1 MPAPPESEAELF
13 ERARGLAGRSLGEVS
28 AELGIACPDT
38 LKRAKGFVGMLLER
52 ALGATA
58 GSKDVP
64 DFPDL
69 GVELKSL
76 PVDREGKP
84 RESTFVCTMPL
95 SDVAEMQWLG
105 SRVQRKLA
113 RVLFVPVEATPEV
126 AIAARRIGGPILWTA
141 SAEEEAALR
150 RDWDELAGLVG
161 AGHVESVTAHLG
173 EYLQVRPK
181 AAHSRVRT
189 LAPGGDDGLVSVN
202 PKGFYLRT
210 KFTAAIVARAL
221 R

>member
-28 AELGIACPDT
+28 AELGVACPDT

-76 PVDREGKP
+76 PVDGQGKP

-95 SDVAEMQWLG
+95 SDVAEMQWMG

-141 SAEEEAALR
+141 SVEEEAALR

-181 AAHSRVRT
+181 AAHSKVRT

-210 KFTAAIVARAL
+210 KFTAAIVAHAL

>member
-1 MPAPPESEAELF
+1 VPAPPESEAELF

>member
-1 MPAPPESEAELF
+1 VPVPPESEAELF
-13 ERARGLAGRSLGEVS
+13 ERARALAGRSVGEVS
-28 AELGIACPDT
+28 AELGVACPDT

-69 GVELKSL
+69 GIELKSL
-76 PVDREGKP
+76 PVDGEGKP

-95 SDVAEMQWLG
+95 SDVAEMQWRG

-113 RVLFVPVEATPEV
+113 RVLFVPVEATPDV

-141 SAEEEAALR
+141 NVEEEAALR

-181 AAHSRVRT
+181 AAHSKVRT